1 MIRPT
6 LIAFLALATPAQAA
20 EQTCFTYAYVTA
32 NAPFQ
37 KDVIA
42 VVDLF
47 IPGDSGSV
55 KLQRYNDGSAAIF
68 YFDEKGCI
76 YHVGGVRR
84 HDVET
89 LIRKFGGT
97 ET

>member
-1 MIRPT
+1 MIRILAL
-6 LIAFLALATPAQAA
+6 LIAMPAQAA

-47 IPGDSGSV
+47 IPGDTGSV

-84 HDVET
+84 HDVDT